1 MYLKEL
7 SHFIQ
12 WWNLLSS
19 IPCKRI
25 ICEWTVNKKHWIRKQ
40 WIRKQWIMKFVRTST
55 EIALQHFL
63 RNISQTFRF
72 DNKMKTKFNH
82 KKFTC
87 LVNPSRKPRLR
98 GQVNFLGLNLVFIL
112 LSKWKVLQMFCKKCW
127 SAMFCWCLHKFYVFC
142 QTWPQMAVLAR
153 KGEKKRA
160 AFPSGG
166 PPLEKE
172 TNAGHFIQ
180 QKIF

>member
-1 MYLKEL
+1 
-7 SHFIQ
+7 
-12 WWNLLSS
+12 
-19 IPCKRI
+19 
-25 ICEWTVNKKHWIRKQ
+25 
-40 WIRKQWIMKFVRTST
+40 MKFVRTST

-82 KKFTC
+82 NKFTC

-153 KGEKKRA
+153 KGEKKTGSISFRGA
-160 AFPSGG
+160 TPWEGNKCWTLYSSNNMF
-166 PPLEKE
+166 EQE
-172 TNAGHFIQ
+172 CME
-180 QKIF
+180 